1 MKHSQL
7 KQLIKEEIRSV
18 LKEGENWKDFYNRSQ
33 QNKEKELDVISKKL
47 FGKRFL
53 ELGPKDDEQAI
64 EKRQKVKQIWSDSL
78 EWEDE
83 RELDDFF
90 E

>member
-1 MKHSQL
+1 MKHTQL

-18 LKEGENWKDFYNRSQ
+18 LKEGENWKDFYIRSQ

>member
-64 EKRQKVKQIWSDSL
+64 EKRQKVTQIWSDSL